1 MEIFIASIIGYFMGC
16 FQTSFILGKFFKH
29 IDIRQYGSGNAG
41 STNAIRVMGP
51 VYGIITFIGDAGKS
65 ILAYMIGIHYFE
77 SPHIA
82 FIMGFFVVVG
92 HNWPVFLKF
101 KGGKGIASTIG
112 LVLAFDYRLG
122 LTLMLIGFIVAFITK
137 YVSVG
142 SITLSLTLPISLLL
156 MKQDILIIGLASILL
171 IFAVYRH
178 RTNITR
184 IINGTEAKIK

>member
-1 MEIFIASIIGYFMGC
+1 MKIFIASLIGYLLGC
-16 FQTSFILGKFFKH
+16 FQTSFIIGKFFKR

-51 VYGIITFIGDAGKS
+51 AYGVMTFIGDAGKS
-65 ILAYMIGIHYFE
+65 ILAYMIGLHFFK
-77 SPHIA
+77 SPLIA
-82 FIMGFFVVVG
+82 FIMGFFAVVG

-122 LTLMLIGFIVAFITK
+122 ILLIVVGFTVALVTK
-137 YVSVG
+137 YVSAG
-142 SITLSLTLPISLLL
+142 SLTLSLLLPIALII
-156 MKQDILIIGLASILL
+156 MKQDIIIIGLASLL
-171 IFAVYRH
+171 FVFAVIRH
-178 RTNITR
+178 RSNIER

>member
-1 MEIFIASIIGYFMGC
+1 MEIFIASLIGYLMGC
-16 FQTSFILGKFFKH
+16 FQTSFIIGKFVKH

-51 VYGIITFIGDAGKS
+51 AYGVMTFIGDAGKCV
-65 ILAYMIGIHYFE
+65 LAYLIGIHYFE
-77 SPHIA
+77 NPHIA

-122 LTLMLIGFIVAFITK
+122 ILLIVVGFSVAYITK

-142 SITLSLTLPISLLL
+142 SMTLSLLLPISLII
-156 MKQDILIIGLASILL
+156 MKQGKLIVAIASLL
-171 IFAVYRH
+171 FVFAIFRH
-178 RTNITR
+178 RTNIKR
-184 IINGTEAKIK
+184 IINGTESKIR